1 MPWSPELADGRQPSR
16 NATGPIPFYDGILG
30 VNPDALLGSWA
41 GEPDVDDPRSGHVV
55 GVEAFTT
62 WVKHT
67 REWLIGA
74 GAVVRPVHLIVTA
87 SRTVEEVGLDLTLDG
102 ARRELPVAVVGER
115 RGDGR
120 LTAVRVYH
128 SLWPLTGGHEVR
140 HPLLARDPTLTMP
153 DVVGDYQRAL
163 AAGNLDG
170 ILASYE
176 DGAVVRE
183 PAGGEYA
190 YTGKDALRRIY
201 TLQFAD
207 GLGIPLEHCT
217 LTDDGRACAVEYN
230 AVRWGAV
237 TIPAQAGIAVY
248 QRGDSGKLAFARIY
262 DDVAP
267 PPASDSST
275 QRAVAP

>member
-1 MPWSPELADGRQPSR
+1 VPWFPELSYGRQPNM

-30 VNPDALLGSWA
+30 VKPDALLGSWA
-41 GEPDVDDPRSGHVV
+41 GAPDVDDPRSGHVV
-55 GVEAFTT
+55 GVDAFTT
-62 WVKHT
+62 WVNQT

-87 SRTVEEVGLDLTLDG
+87 SRTVEEVALDLTLDG
-102 ARRELPVAVVGER
+102 VRRELPVAVVAER
-115 RGDGR
+115 HGDGR

-153 DVVGDYQRAL
+153 DVVGGYQRAL

-183 PAGGEYA
+183 PAGGEYT

-201 TLQFAD
+201 SLQFAD

-237 TIPAQAGIAVY
+237 AIPAQAGIAVY

-267 PPASDSST
+267 PAASDSST
-275 QRAVAP
+275 QGAVAP